1 MAYGTPQDASLVAPP
16 QNPIVEVNLTATE
29 SDRLFFKENP
39 EEQYIGPYHR
49 HEDGTLMIGA
59 GVLGVIHELIPEEV
73 IFRKFVFEDIN
84 ETREVISDL
93 VYKLWFSSY
102 DLTDEEILSTQTTI
116 RDGIKQVGRSEDE
129 PLVFFKKDRNALESS
144 DVSDVD
150 LENIFQYIFD
160 NNVSDLENRFRIDE
174 TTMPP
179 EDGQERKTWTLKF
192 FGLDNSL
199 KYEIPLATKVGDSFT
214 DALNLSQIT
223 KIIGSSSKINP
234 QKASEILDTDIF
246 ELLPNQ
252 PNRQQRINEFF
263 TEFNNLIGPKP
274 AFEDVDGDGIG
285 ERPLD
290 IQQDEQ
296 LRISTADDKRN
307 SFIT

>member
-1 MAYGTPQDASLVAPP
+1 M
-16 QNPIVEVNLTATE
+16 
-29 SDRLFFKENP
+29 FFT
-39 EEQYIGPYHR
+39 YI
-49 HEDGTLMIGA
+49 
-59 GVLGVIHELIPEEV
+59 
-73 IFRKFVFEDIN
+73 
-84 ETREVISDL
+84 
-93 VYKLWFSSY
+93 YKLWFSSY

-214 DALNLSQIT
+214 DALNL
-223 KIIGSSSKINP
+223 
-234 QKASEILDTDIF
+234 
-246 ELLPNQ
+246 
-252 PNRQQRINEFF
+252 
-263 TEFNNLIGPKP
+263 
-274 AFEDVDGDGIG
+274 
-285 ERPLD
+285 
-290 IQQDEQ
+290 
-296 LRISTADDKRN
+296 
-307 SFIT
+307 